1 MAGARVCTA
10 AGKIVASAIIWR
22 YDFRMELRQF
32 KYFVA
37 IVDSGSVSQAA
48 RTLFIAQ
55 SALSKQI
62 SDLESELDAQ
72 LLERTSSGV
81 RVTETGKIFYEYS
94 LAIIKQIDDVRA
106 AVKSSENHIV
116 GNVVIAIPQSASN
129 ALALPLSIA
138 SRQALSGINLHL
150 NEELAGNLIDL
161 LQQGRADMAILT
173 DNVALAG
180 MRQRKIVKEELFLI
194 SAADYPLAPASFEDG
209 AIALGA
215 VLELDLVMSGKK
227 HCQFLRAILE
237 AAALAQQ
244 LPLQHVVAEINSVHI
259 LKNAV
264 LAGIG
269 CTIFPKA
276 IIASELA
283 QGRLLAHRIGPSGLF
298 RTLVLCASKSI
309 PMTNPKRAVGHLVIQ
324 VIDDLCRSGLW
335 PGAVALAGPGGN
347 ALFDEDGEP
356 FQPD

>member
-1 MAGARVCTA
+1 
-10 AGKIVASAIIWR
+10 
-22 YDFRMELRQF
+22 MELRQF

-48 RTLFIAQ
+48 RTLFVAQ

-81 RVTETGKIFYEYS
+81 HVTETGKIFYEYS
-94 LAIIKQIDDVRA
+94 LAILKQIDDVRA

-116 GNVVIAIPQSASN
+116 GNVVIAIPQSVSN
-129 ALALPLSIA
+129 ALALPLSLA
-138 SRQALSGINLHL
+138 SRQALSGINLHM

-194 SAADYPLAPASFEDG
+194 SAVDYPLAPGAFKDG
-209 AIALGA
+209 MMSLEA
-215 VLELDLVMSGKK
+215 VLELDLVMSGRK

-237 AAALAQQ
+237 EAASQQ
-244 LPLQHVVAEINSVHI
+244 RLVLHNVVAEINSVHI

-269 CTIFPKA
+269 CTLFPKA
-276 IIASELA
+276 IIAAELA
-283 QGRLLAHRIGPSGLF
+283 QGRLQAHRIGPSGLF

-309 PMTNPKRAVGHLVIQ
+309 PMTNPKRAVARLVLD
-324 VIDDLCRSGLW
+324 VIADLCRSGQW
-335 PGAVALAGPGGN
+335 PGAVALAGPDGN
-347 ALFDEDGEP
+347 ALFDEDGE
-356 FQPD
+356 QYQV